1 MENINTITGEIT
13 ETAEKVQTR
22 PLTAKEK
29 NRAAQFERLLAA
41 SAEARQIRDFMINTA
56 KSAAQALFL
65 ESQPLNYFI
74 LKFVYAP
81 AEEGTTEF
89 KKFNEWKSEGYT
101 IIKGSKAFPVW
112 SQPTKREKKEQDGET
127 ASAPAPT
134 PALMENADGAGE
146 EGSTHGERER
156 FNMCYLF
163 SNLQVTRRDQPA
175 STEEPT
181 ETAEAQEAPA
191 EEAAAAFLQPE
202 PMEEPEPIA
211 VF

>member
-29 NRAAQFERLLAA
+29 NRAAQFDRLLAA
-41 SAEARQIRDFMINTA
+41 SALARQIRDKMINEA
-56 KSAAQALFL
+56 KSMAQAMFL

-74 LKFVYAP
+74 LNFVYAP

-101 IIKGSKAFPVW
+101 IKKGSKAFPVW

-127 ASAPAPT
+127 ASAPAP
-134 PALMENADGAGE
+134 AMMENANGE
-146 EGSTHGERER
+146 ENGEESRSGRER

-163 SNLQVTRRDQPA
+163 SNLQVIRRDMTA
-175 STEEPT
+175 ADEGETT
-181 ETAEAQEAPA
+181 ETAAVMV
-191 EEAAAAFLQPE
+191 AAVQKR
-202 PMEEPEPIA
+202 EPINI
-211 VF
+211 F

>member
-146 EGSTHGERER
+146 ESSTHGERER

>member
-1 MENINTITGEIT
+1 MKNIDTTTGEVT
-13 ETAEKVQTR
+13 ETILAR
-22 PLTAKEK
+22 PMTEKEK
-29 NRAAQFERLLAA
+29 NRAAQFDRLLAA
-41 SAEARQIRDFMINTA
+41 SAEARAIREMMIKEA
-56 KSAAQALFL
+56 KSEAQTFFL
-65 ESQPLNYFI
+65 LSQPLNYFI
-74 LKFVYAP
+74 LKYVYAP

-101 IIKGSKAFPVW
+101 IKKGSKAFPVW

-146 EGSTHGERER
+146 EDSTHGERER

-163 SNLQVTRRDQPA
+163 SNLQVTRRDQNPA
-175 STEEPT
+175 ERQEESAELEPGEEP
-181 ETAEAQEAPA
+181 
-191 EEAAAAFLQPE
+191 AAAMIEE
-202 PMEEPEPIA
+202 PIYEPEPIA

>member
-146 EGSTHGERER
+146 EGSTHSERER

-175 STEEPT
+175 STEEAT
-181 ETAEAQEAPA
+181 ETAEPQEEPA
-191 EEAAAAFLQPE
+191 EEAAAVMVAAAII
-202 PMEEPEPIA
+202 EPEPINI
-211 VF
+211 F

>member
-1 MENINTITGEIT
+1 
-13 ETAEKVQTR
+13 
-22 PLTAKEK
+22 AKEK

-89 KKFNEWKSEGYT
+89 KKFNEWKQEGCT
-101 IIKGSKAFPVW
+101 IKKGSKAFPVW
-112 SQPTKREKKEQDGET
+112 SQPTSRDKKKEQDGET
-127 ASAPAPT
+127 ASAPAP
-134 PALMENADGAGE
+134 AMMENANGEDNGE
-146 EGSTHGERER
+146 ESRSGRER

-163 SNLQVTRRDQPA
+163 SNLQVIRREPAATQP
-175 STEEPT
+175 TEN
-181 ETAEAQEAPA
+181 ETAEPREESA
-191 EEAAAAFLQPE
+191 EEAAAVMVTAAIV
-202 PMEEPEPIA
+202 EPEPINI
-211 VF
+211 F

>member
-41 SAEARQIRDFMINTA
+41 SAEARQIRDKMINEA
-56 KSAAQALFL
+56 KSMAQAMFL

-74 LKFVYAP
+74 LNFVYAP

-89 KKFNEWKSEGYT
+89 KKFNEWKQEGCT
-101 IIKGSKAFPVW
+101 IKKGSKAFPVW
-112 SQPTKREKKEQDGET
+112 SQPTSRDKKKEQDGET
-127 ASAPAPT
+127 ESAPQ
-134 PALMENADGAGE
+134 PAMMENANGEDNGE
-146 EGSTHGERER
+146 ESRSGRER

-163 SNLQVTRRDQPA
+163 SNLQVIRREPAATQP
-175 STEEPT
+175 TES
-181 ETAEAQEAPA
+181 ETAEPQEEPA
-191 EEAAAAFLQPE
+191 EEAAAVMVAAAIV
-202 PMEEPEPIA
+202 EPEPINI
-211 VF
+211 F

>member
-74 LKFVYAP
+74 LNFVYAP

-127 ASAPAPT
+127 ASAPAP
-134 PALMENADGAGE
+134 AMMENANGEDNGE
-146 EGSTHGERER
+146 ESRSGRER

-163 SNLQVTRRDQPA
+163 SNLQVIRREPAATQP
-175 STEEPT
+175 TEN
-181 ETAEAQEAPA
+181 ETAEPQEEPA
-191 EEAAAAFLQPE
+191 EEAAAVMVAAAIV
-202 PMEEPEPIA
+202 EPEPINI
-211 VF
+211 F

>member
-1 MENINTITGEIT
+1 MKNIDTNTGEVLETIPARPMT
-13 ETAEKVQTR
+13 E
-22 PLTAKEK
+22 KEK
-29 NRAAQFERLLAA
+29 NRAAQFDRLLAA
-41 SAEARQIRDFMINTA
+41 SAEARAIREMMIREA
-56 KSAAQALFL
+56 KSEAQTFFL
-65 ESQPLNYFI
+65 LSQPLNYFI
-74 LKFVYAP
+74 LNFVYAP

-101 IIKGSKAFPVW
+101 IKKGSKAFPVW

-146 EGSTHGERER
+146 EDSTHGERER

-163 SNLQVTRRDQPA
+163 SNLQVIRR
-175 STEEPT
+175 EPT
-181 ETAEAQEAPA
+181 ATQPNESETAEPQ

-202 PMEEPEPIA
+202 PIEEPEPIE

>member
-89 KKFNEWKSEGYT
+89 KKFNEWKQEGCT
-101 IIKGSKAFPVW
+101 IKKGSKAFPVW
-112 SQPTKREKKEQDGET
+112 SQPTSRDKKKEQDGET
-127 ASAPAPT
+127 ASAPAP
-134 PALMENADGAGE
+134 AMMENANGEDNGE
-146 EGSTHGERER
+146 ESRSGRER

-163 SNLQVTRRDQPA
+163 SNLQVIRREPAATQP
-175 STEEPT
+175 TEN
-181 ETAEAQEAPA
+181 ETAEPREESA
-191 EEAAAAFLQPE
+191 EEAAAVMVTAAIV
-202 PMEEPEPIA
+202 EPEPINI
-211 VF
+211 F